1 MISMKKKYPILF
13 LVFGLAITIYSLL
26 CPQLCPSDLHGLDSI
41 LSVNCSP
48 LAHFGS
54 ALSVLSSLPLMG
66 LLLLI
71 MTTFT
76 PGGFVSSP
84 FRPPRFHS

>member
-1 MISMKKKYPILF
+1 MKKKYLILF
-13 LVFGLAITIYSLL
+13 LIFGLSIVIYSLL
-26 CPQLCPSDLHGLDSI
+26 CPQLCPSGLHGLDSA
-41 LSVNCSP
+41 LGVNCSP
-48 LAHFGS
+48 FAHFGS

-76 PGGFVSSP
+76 PEEFLLSP
-84 FRPPRFHS
+84 FKPPRFFS